1 MSDRR
6 YEDDWYG
13 DEDEGIEFDAYELQ
27 RFRRRYGVEPENAL
41 FTQVKNQE

>member
-13 DEDEGIEFDAYELQ
+13 DEDEGIDFDAYEIQ
-27 RFRRRYGVEPENAL
+27 RFRRRYGFDTEILQPTIEKV
-41 FTQVKNQE
+41 FD